1 MRVLGRSGY
10 NPAVTTHSTAVV
22 VSDAHLGA
30 APDEVS
36 EAFHRFLGTVPDLGD
51 HLIINGDL
59 FDFWFEYRHVIPRA
73 HFATLEALARVRREG
88 IALTVVG
95 GNHDRWGSRFW
106 QEELGA
112 TFFRRTGEIELAGWR
127 TWLSHGD
134 GVAES
139 DLGGRI
145 IHRVVGHGVTAKLFS
160 WLHPDLGFALVRRM
174 SKHLGSR
181 RDDEDTARR
190 AVATQER
197 YATKIMAERQELDV
211 IILGHTHRPVLQLCG
226 ERRWYLNPGAW
237 MDGFRYAVISR
248 DGPELRSFS

>member
-1 MRVLGRSGY
+1 M
-10 NPAVTTHSTAVV
+10 PTHSTAVV

-30 APDEVS
+30 APNEVS
-36 EAFHRFLGTVPDLGD
+36 EAFRRFLAVVPELGD

-73 HFATLEALARVRREG
+73 HFGTLEALAGVRREG

-112 TFFRRTGEIELAGWR
+112 TFFRRNGEIELAGWQA
-127 TWLSHGD
+127 LVSHGD

-145 IHRVVGHGVTAKLFS
+145 IHRVVGHPATAAVFR

-174 SKHLGSR
+174 SGRLGSR
-181 RDDEDTARR
+181 RDDEETARR
-190 AVATQER
+190 AVAAQAQYAARIMEER
-197 YATKIMAERQELDV
+197 PELDV
-211 IILGHTHRPVLQLCG
+211 IVLGHTHRPVLELCG

-237 MDGFRYAVISR
+237 MDGYRYAVISR
-248 DGPELRSFS
+248 DGPELRSFN